1 MTQTKV
7 HHAHPAC
14 SDTRWG
20 IISQSGLSIPMCFIR
35 RWLGPCTCCW
45 TKSPRARHREPPP
58 LWQPPLFLK
67 QRHKGR
73 NDRDRKEPPLAM
85 LKQTHLEQGLD
96 YCTRQGFFFFP
107 SSPSSSCWQTLDDH
121 RHGDLLAGDLQ
132 RPEGKGQRA
141 RCAKES
147 TWKAHPPGAFVWGLC
162 LTSKS
167 CCTKIASCRY
177 PKKTKSESCLPIQ
190 MISGKSC

>member
-107 SSPSSSCWQTLDDH
+107 
-121 RHGDLLAGDLQ
+121 LLPLLIVLANSWWPQ
-132 RPEGKGQRA
+132 AWR
-141 RCAKES
+141 
-147 TWKAHPPGAFVWGLC
+147 PPGRGPAETRGKRTEGSLC
-162 LTSKS
+162 KGEHLEGTSS
-167 CCTKIASCRY
+167 GCF
-177 PKKTKSESCLPIQ
+177 CLRA
-190 MISGKSC
+190 MLD